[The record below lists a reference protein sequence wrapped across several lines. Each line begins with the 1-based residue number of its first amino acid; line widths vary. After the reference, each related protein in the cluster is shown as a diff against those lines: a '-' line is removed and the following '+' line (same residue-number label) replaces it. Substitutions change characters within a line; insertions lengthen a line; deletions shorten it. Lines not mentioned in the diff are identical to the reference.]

1 MTNPTNKMK
10 QYLILDAKDIAQ
22 APIMT
27 LVRMKGTF
35 IECPHCERLVRIVV
49 MNNATEEDIRR
60 THD

>member
-1 MTNPTNKMK
+1 MK